1 MIEGNIMSK
10 KNLGAFISVLLITA
24 LLLSGCNNSVRKGE
38 IKESS
43 SNTEYQDNSYN
54 SDFETTQATDLEYEY
69 EYVKAVLKDNVL
81 TVTILS
87 SDAAYQYFGT
97 DSGLRYDE
105 PYPVYG
111 LEHNYIDLFIG
122 SVGSDFSPF
131 VFLLTDHGTVD
142 CVPVGNILLDWLIGP
157 REEDLVFTATGE
169 LPSVN
174 NAVAFYEG
182 PLSYEGG
189 DYTTVFAVIDHGND
203 VDLTLPFYYATHP
216 QDAPLSEDE
225 AMEIL
230 VRNEQEANPD
240 YLSGQNMSMRETG
253 ETERIY
259 GDYCSLIAVGSDSSE
274 NFVQE
279 QLFGVGASGAIYE
292 YDVYTDSWLPYNA
305 LAEIYSKSEDS
316 QDLFA
321 IICEP
326 NGNELDYIH
335 TNGRMEELVISD
347 PGLYS
352 DTPMILLPLKNNV
365 NIKVE
370 LIYYSVNGG
379 IESETVLYDL
389 DLSRGDMCTIY
400 GKMTYDTSPL
410 LILATWQ
417 DGPSE
422 FNGIWWAVSGVEYGE
437 VYISYARRSRL

>member
-1 MIEGNIMSK
+1 MN
-10 KNLGAFISVLLITA
+10 
-24 LLLSGCNNSVRKGE
+24 R
-38 IKESS
+38 
-43 SNTEYQDNSYN
+43 
-54 SDFETTQATDLEYEY
+54 
-69 EYVKAVLKDNVL
+69 
-81 TVTILS
+81 
-87 SDAAYQYFGT
+87 
-97 DSGLRYDE
+97 
-105 PYPVYG
+105 
-111 LEHNYIDLFIG
+111 
-122 SVGSDFSPF
+122 
-131 VFLLTDHGTVD
+131 
-142 CVPVGNILLDWLIGP
+142 
-157 REEDLVFTATGE
+157 
-169 LPSVN
+169 
-174 NAVAFYEG
+174 
-182 PLSYEGG
+182 
-189 DYTTVFAVIDHGND
+189 
-203 VDLTLPFYYATHP
+203 
-216 QDAPLSEDE
+216 
-225 AMEIL
+225 
-230 VRNEQEANPD
+230 
-240 YLSGQNMSMRETG
+240 
-253 ETERIY
+253 
-259 GDYCSLIAVGSDSSE
+259 
-274 NFVQE
+274 
-279 QLFGVGASGAIYE
+279 
-292 YDVYTDSWLPYNA
+292 DVYTDSWLPYNA

-335 TNGRMEELVISD
+335 TNGRMEESVISD

-389 DLSRGDMCTIY
+389 DLSRGDMCAIY